1 MYDFNEWRHA
11 FKLDPNKDIDDAMLE
26 KLCESGTDAIII
38 GGTDGVTL
46 EGVLDLM
53 ARVRRYSVPCALE
66 VSSIETVTPGFDMYF
81 IPSVL
86 NSRDPKWIVKL
97 HQQAIKEFGHM
108 IDWDE
113 IHVEGYCILN
123 PDCKA
128 AKATDADTG
137 LDADDI
143 VAYAQMAEGMFSM
156 PIFYLEYS
164 GAYGDPAIVGE
175 VKQALNT
182 AKLFYGGGIETAEQ
196 AAEMGALAD
205 VIIVGNA
212 VYDNPEEA
220 LKTVGAVKNRE
231 E

>member
-11 FKLDPNKDIDDAMLE
+11 FKLDPNKEIDDAVLE

-164 GAYGDPAIVGE
+164 GAYGDPAIVSE

-182 AKLFYGGGIETAEQ
+182 AKLFYGGGIETAGQ

>member
-11 FKLDPNKDIDDAMLE
+11 FKLDPNKEIDDAVLE

>member
-128 AKATDADTG
+128 AKVADADTG
-137 LDADDI
+137 LDVDDI

-164 GAYGDPAIVGE
+164 GTYGDPAIVSE
-175 VKQALNT
+175 VKQALNSS
-182 AKLFYGGGIETAEQ
+182 KLFYGGGIQTAGQ

-205 VIIVGNA
+205 VIVVGNA

-220 LKTVGAVKNRE
+220 LKTVGAVKNKKE
-231 E
+231 